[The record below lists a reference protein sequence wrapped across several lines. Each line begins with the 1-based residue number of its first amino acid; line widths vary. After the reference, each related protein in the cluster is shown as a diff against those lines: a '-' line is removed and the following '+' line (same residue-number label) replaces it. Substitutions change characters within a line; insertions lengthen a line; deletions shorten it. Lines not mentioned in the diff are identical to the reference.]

1 MGDRLFSGPGR
12 GGKVPLYMRNALL
25 FIPAVIVP
33 NHLWQPKGVIAA
45 QPAVEAILAAVCL
58 VMYAVQPPAQPD
70 K

>member
-1 MGDRLFSGPGR
+1 
-12 GGKVPLYMRNALL
+12 MRNALL
-25 FIPAVIVP
+25 FIPAAIVP

-58 VMYAVQPPAQPD
+58 VMYAVQPSAQPD